1 MSNSNSKLWDVPDI
15 TEKPRPE
22 DERKNALN
30 MPLRWAYEP
39 PEAEEEIEEVAPLT
53 AEALEAIRE
62 AARLEGYEE
71 GKLEGIA
78 AGHTEG
84 FEAGYADGE
93 KLGYAAGEKT
103 ALEATEQLNESLSA
117 HWQALFEGL
126 RHPLK
131 QVDQAVENQLVH
143 LSMALARAI
152 CWQEVT
158 QNNEVVR
165 EAFRRGIQELSM
177 TSQRVEIYIHPEDF
191 ALIDGRWDEK
201 TRADKGWFFYQDE
214 TISRGGCR
222 IQTPLVAVDATLEAR
237 MNDVFT
243 QLLHGVKDVPADLK
257 AAAPPIRNN
266 DPTTPEP
273 KTESTV
279 EPAAVPNP
287 VAEQAAPL
295 GSGEDD
301 EGQHDPSQS
310 D

>member
-1 MSNSNSKLWDVPDI
+1 MSDSNSKLWDVPDI
-15 TEKPRPE
+15 TEQPMPE

-39 PEAEEEIEEVAPLT
+39 PEPEEEIEEIAPLT

-93 KLGYAAGEKT
+93 KLGHAAGEKT

-158 QNNEVVR
+158 QNDEIVR

-191 ALIDGRWDEK
+191 ALIEGRWDEK

-214 TISRGGCR
+214 TIGRGGCR
-222 IQTPLVAVDATLEAR
+222 IQTPLVAIDATLEAR
-237 MNDVFT
+237 MNDVFN
-243 QLLHGVKDVPADLK
+243 QLLHGVKEVPADLK
-257 AAAPPIRNN
+257 AIVPPLK
-266 DPTTPEP
+266 TT
-273 KTESTV
+273 TTSTATPV
-279 EPAAVPNP
+279 PDSASEQTAVPGP
-287 VAEQAAPL
+287 EH
-295 GSGEDD
+295 D
-301 EGQHDPSQS
+301 EEQHDPSQS